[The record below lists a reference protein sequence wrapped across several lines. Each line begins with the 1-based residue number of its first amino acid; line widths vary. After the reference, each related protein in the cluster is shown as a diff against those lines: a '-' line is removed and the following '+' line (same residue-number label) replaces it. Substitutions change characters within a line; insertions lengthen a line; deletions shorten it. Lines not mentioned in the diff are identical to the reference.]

1 MVRGTTDSKTRNENI
16 VVISDSVKGASDQT
30 DNTADFKG
38 KGAGSNTLEKVF
50 SYKQLE

>member
-30 DNTADFKG
+30 VSAAESKVME
-38 KGAGSNTLEKVF
+38 AGSNTLPTVF
-50 SYKQLE
+50 SFKQL